1 VWPAEHHL
9 QLMLFEFGARGGQ
22 RSFGLAG
29 RVGILGAFFLGHLEK
44 HARLLEA
51 IAQALESLDLA
62 FKLVL
67 FLQDA
72 LRVLGA
78 IPKFLFTGKFEEFFL
93 AGGQFREVK
102 DASRACPRG
111 IRNRSV
117 VL

>member
-1 VWPAEHHL
+1 
-9 QLMLFEFGARGGQ
+9 MLVEFGARRGQ
-22 RSFGLAG
+22 CGLGFARG
-29 RVGILGAFFLGHLEK
+29 LGIVGAFLLGHLEK

-51 IAQALESLDLA
+51 IAQALEAVDLA

-67 FLQDA
+67 FPEDA

-78 IPKFLFTGKFEEFFL
+78 IPEFLFAGEFEQFFL
-93 AGGQFREVK
+93 AGGQFGEVK
-102 DASRACPRG
+102 DASRASLRG